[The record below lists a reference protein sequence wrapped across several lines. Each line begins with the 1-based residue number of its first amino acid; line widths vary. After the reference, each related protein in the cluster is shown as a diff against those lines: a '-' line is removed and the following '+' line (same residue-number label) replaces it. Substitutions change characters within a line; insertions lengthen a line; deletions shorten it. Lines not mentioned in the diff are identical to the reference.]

1 MKHDIWNSSMYGT
14 NDNRSIFREPI
25 VRSDYVHSRDWAYRK
40 SGMPVTE
47 YFVGA
52 VTAEALGNSC
62 VP

>member
-1 MKHDIWNSSMYGT
+1 MYGT

-25 VRSDYVHSRDWAYRK
+25 VRSDYVHSWDWAYRK